1 MMKKKEYKSFIII
14 DIFKINPKKIYKFKK
29 SNILITK
36 DDDKFEKAVLIDYE
50 LFYKYFMF
58 EMNLNDKKNFFG
70 YNIIILI

>member
-36 DDDKFEKAVLIDYE
+36 DDDKFEKVVLIGYE

-58 EMNLNDKKNFFG
+58 EMNLNDKKIFLV
-70 YNIIILI
+70 IIL